1 MEKAFR
7 PIPLKLLARWVFGEL
22 DSRDTVLGIPKGSF
36 ARPDPRFRSTVLGQS
51 LAAPLG
57 VAAGPHSQLAQNIV
71 ASWLCGA
78 RFIELKTVQVLDE
91 LEVSRPCIDAADET
105 YNCEWSQ
112 ELKLEQSFD
121 EYLKAWVLIHALAR
135 KLELPEPGTLFAMSV
150 GYNLEGIRSPRVQRF
165 IASIRD
171 AAGALPAAVDAVAE
185 VWPGVRDVAIPARL
199 SNHITLSTMH
209 GCPPAEI
216 ERIALYLLEEL
227 GVDTWVKLN
236 PTLLGPERLRGL
248 LNGTLGYGIE
258 VPDAAFGHDPKFEDA
273 LPMVKRL
280 AAAAKGAGRAF
291 GVKLSNTLEVVN
303 HRPVFPATEK
313 MMYMSGRAL
322 HPLTLTLA
330 RIVDDE
336 LDGAV
341 PISFC
346 GGADAWNFGD
356 LVADGVA
363 PITVCTDLLKPGGYA
378 RLSQYLENLGEAM
391 DASGAQ
397 SLDGFVAETSGGRG
411 RRWNLARHAERVV
424 AEGHVRRYGRRDR
437 PLAFKGSRPLGP
449 FDCIAAP
456 CMEACPAHQ
465 NIPDYLW
472 LVAHGRSDEAIE
484 VIRRSNALPGV
495 TGSIC
500 DHPCT
505 ERCVRNL
512 YDTPLGIR
520 EIKRFAFENGVS
532 KPEQAAAPKGVKV
545 AIVGAGPAGISA
557 ALNLA
562 RVGIDSELFEAKEHA
577 GGMVGGA
584 VPRYRLD
591 DEKLKID
598 LERLTSLGVKI
609 HTGTAVGRD
618 VTLDELRAK
627 FSYVFLGVGAQKGK
641 RLGIPGEEAEG
652 VFDALEFLDGLRE
665 GVQRNLGRRVLVVG
679 GGNSAMDGARSA
691 RRLVPDGEVSL
702 VYRRTRAEMPADP
715 AEVRDCEVEGI
726 GLHDL
731 LAPARVV
738 VENGRVVGLACTR
751 MMLGPPD
758 ASGRPRPVPVDGSEV
773 VLPADTIVTAIGQ
786 EPALEFLGG
795 PARREEDGTP
805 REARDGGDVASRDL
819 RRRRRL
825 PRPRFDHQGGCR
837 RPGRGRG
844 DREAARRTAGRRAA
858 PCQGTA
864 GRRHDGE
871 EGAPPSARARAGAA
885 GRRAR
890 RLPGG
895 APLPRR
901 RGGAPRGLPVPR
913 LRRGLQPLRHRLPEP
928 GQPRVLRPAALHRA
942 AVVRRGGRAGRR
954 EGDDDA
960 RRRTGDPDR
969 QPRRRLQRVWQLRH
983 LLPDVRSAVPRQAD
997 VLDRPGRIRRS
1008 EGGRLPDDPH
1018 GRSRGDRRAGCRPL
1032 PPPRGRRR
1040 RRPVPLGSPLRNARR
1055 RHLEGR
1061 RGPGRGGRRRGR
1073 LPRPRYLRPPDR
1085 AAPRGAR
1092 APAHFQPP
1100 GRRRRPL
1107 SPRREN
1113 MAKPNVI
1120 HPVDEVLPPTRLT
1133 LLGLQHVLVM
1143 YAGAVAVPLIVGGA
1157 LKLPKDQMAMLI
1169 NADLFACG
1177 IATLVQSIGFWRFGI
1192 RLPVMMGVTFAAVS
1206 PMVVMATNPEIGL
1219 LGIYGAVIVA
1229 GIFGILV
1236 APLISRMLP
1245 LFPPVVTGSIITII
1259 GISLMRVGVNW
1270 AAGGNP
1276 MIKNPADMAGPMIA
1290 NPAYGAP
1297 LHLAVAGIV
1306 LVFILVISK
1315 FVKGFFANI
1324 AVLLGLV
1331 VGMIIAM
1338 ALGKVS
1344 FAGLSESGWF
1354 AVVYPFQFGMPT
1366 FDLVACLTMCM
1377 VMVVVMIESLGMFLA
1392 VGNIVGKEI
1401 RQSDLSD
1408 GLRVDGL
1415 GTLIGGIFNTFP
1427 YTSFSQNV
1435 GLVGVTGVKSRWV
1448 TALGGVILLA
1458 LGLVPKLAVIVAS
1471 VPQFVLG
1478 GAGIVMFGMVCAT
1491 GIRILGG
1498 VDFAKNRLNL
1508 YIVALSIGFGMI
1520 PLVAE
1525 KFFSQMPKGLSPLLH
1540 SGILLCSIVAVAL
1553 NAFFNHL
1560 QGAET
1565 AAAESK
1571 QASAKA
1577 EA

>member
-505 ERCVRNL
+505 DRCVRNL

-795 PARREEDGTP
+795 TELAAKRDGTLAAKLETAETSLP
-805 REARDGGDVASRDL
+805 GIFAGGDVSRGPASIIKAVADGRAAAEEIARRHGVLPVAEPLLAKGLPVAAMMAKKARLL
-819 RRRRRL
+819 RPEHAPEL
-825 PRPRFDHQGGCR
+825 PVAERGGFQEVLLSL
-837 RPGRGRG
+837 
-844 DREAARRTAGRRAA
+844 DAEAARREASRCLDCDEVCSLCVTVCPNRANHAYSVPPLSIGLPSFVVEGGRAVAKGTTTLAVEQGIQIVNLGDACNECGNCVTFCPTSGAPFRDKPTFWIDPEGFAEAKGDAFRMTRTDGVVAIDARVAGRSHRLEVGGAVARYRSDLLFATLDAATWKVVEARA
-858 PCQGTA
+858 G
-864 GRRHDGE
+864 
-871 EGAPPSARARAGAA
+871 EGAVEGDSLDLDTCALLIALLHAEPVLPPISNLQAGAA
-885 GRRAR
+885 G
-890 RLPGG
+890 L
-895 APLPRR
+895 
-901 RGGAPRGLPVPR
+901 
-913 LRRGLQPLRHRLPEP
+913 
-928 GQPRVLRPAALHRA
+928 
-942 AVVRRGGRAGRR
+942 
-954 EGDDDA
+954 
-960 RRRTGDPDR
+960 
-969 QPRRRLQRVWQLRH
+969 
-983 LLPDVRSAVPRQAD
+983 
-997 VLDRPGRIRRS
+997 
-1008 EGGRLPDDPH
+1008 
-1018 GRSRGDRRAGCRPL
+1018 
-1032 PPPRGRRR
+1032 
-1040 RRPVPLGSPLRNARR
+1040 
-1055 RHLEGR
+1055 
-1061 RGPGRGGRRRGR
+1061 
-1073 LPRPRYLRPPDR
+1073 
-1085 AAPRGAR
+1085 
-1092 APAHFQPP
+1092 
-1100 GRRRRPL
+1100 
-1107 SPRREN
+1107 
-1113 MAKPNVI
+1113 
-1120 HPVDEVLPPTRLT
+1120 
-1133 LLGLQHVLVM
+1133 
-1143 YAGAVAVPLIVGGA
+1143 
-1157 LKLPKDQMAMLI
+1157 
-1169 NADLFACG
+1169 
-1177 IATLVQSIGFWRFGI
+1177 
-1192 RLPVMMGVTFAAVS
+1192 
-1206 PMVVMATNPEIGL
+1206 
-1219 LGIYGAVIVA
+1219 
-1229 GIFGILV
+1229 
-1236 APLISRMLP
+1236 
-1245 LFPPVVTGSIITII
+1245 
-1259 GISLMRVGVNW
+1259 
-1270 AAGGNP
+1270 
-1276 MIKNPADMAGPMIA
+1276 
-1290 NPAYGAP
+1290 
-1297 LHLAVAGIV
+1297 
-1306 LVFILVISK
+1306 
-1315 FVKGFFANI
+1315 
-1324 AVLLGLV
+1324 
-1331 VGMIIAM
+1331 
-1338 ALGKVS
+1338 
-1344 FAGLSESGWF
+1344 
-1354 AVVYPFQFGMPT
+1354 
-1366 FDLVACLTMCM
+1366 
-1377 VMVVVMIESLGMFLA
+1377 
-1392 VGNIVGKEI
+1392 
-1401 RQSDLSD
+1401 
-1408 GLRVDGL
+1408 
-1415 GTLIGGIFNTFP
+1415 
-1427 YTSFSQNV
+1427 
-1435 GLVGVTGVKSRWV
+1435 
-1448 TALGGVILLA
+1448 
-1458 LGLVPKLAVIVAS
+1458 
-1471 VPQFVLG
+1471 
-1478 GAGIVMFGMVCAT
+1478 
-1491 GIRILGG
+1491 
-1498 VDFAKNRLNL
+1498 
-1508 YIVALSIGFGMI
+1508 
-1520 PLVAE
+1520 
-1525 KFFSQMPKGLSPLLH
+1525 
-1540 SGILLCSIVAVAL
+1540 
-1553 NAFFNHL
+1553 
-1560 QGAET
+1560 
-1565 AAAESK
+1565 
-1571 QASAKA
+1571 
-1577 EA
+1577 